1 MTDLETKAYLYT
13 RKTGADQANLDKL
26 ARNQITLNEETLM
39 ETDFKN
45 ISGMYRANTDII
57 SKAIADVR
65 PEDWFRKPGED
76 SNHMMWLLGHVI
88 VHRAH
93 VITSL
98 GGQWDRSWAPLFA
111 RGTQRGDD
119 AQYPP
124 VDEMLAAWNDI
135 SEQLKTTLR
144 AASKDVLDQPAAEGP
159 PSFDKKLSGTVAFF
173 AFHDTYHTGQLSFL
187 RKWLGYG
194 QTVG

>member
-1 MTDLETKAYLYT
+1 
-13 RKTGADQANLDKL
+13 
-26 ARNQITLNEETLM
+26 M

-45 ISGMYRANTDII
+45 ISGMFRANTDII
-57 SKAIADVR
+57 SKAIGDVR
-65 PEDWFRKPGED
+65 PEDWFRKPGDD

-88 VHRAH
+88 VHRGH
-93 VITSL
+93 VLKTL
-98 GGQWDRSWAPLFA
+98 GAQWDRSWAPLFA
-111 RGTQRGDD
+111 RGAQRGDD

-124 VDEMLAAWNDI
+124 VDEIRAAWTEI

-144 AASKDVLDQPAAEGP
+144 EAPEEVLNGPAPEGP
-159 PSFDKKLSGTVAFF
+159 PSFDKKLSGTVAFY